1 MSNRSRRL
9 PPSLFDDETP
19 AVDLSPPKKK
29 ELRALVEAMLA
40 EIAIALANREASD
53 DQDHG

>member
-9 PPSLFDDETP
+9 PPSLFDDEPP
-19 AVDLSPPKKK
+19 AVVLSPPQKK
-29 ELRALVEAMLA
+29 ELRTLVEAMLA
-40 EIAIALANREASD
+40 EIAIALANRGASD

>member
-9 PPSLFDDETP
+9 PPSLFDDEPP

-29 ELRALVEAMLA
+29 ELRTLVEAMLA
-40 EIAIALANREASD
+40 EIAIALATREASD